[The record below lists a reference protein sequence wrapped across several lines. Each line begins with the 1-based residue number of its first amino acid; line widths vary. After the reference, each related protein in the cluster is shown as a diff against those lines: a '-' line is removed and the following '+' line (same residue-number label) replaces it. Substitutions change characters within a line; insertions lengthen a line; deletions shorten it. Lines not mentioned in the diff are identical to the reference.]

1 MIAEPNRNRRVSA
14 PLSPIFSLFQIPTST
29 LSQKLQLVLSEE
41 FQIPLVIKTQRRPGP
56 KHIPY
61 GIPPDQRPIV
71 LQRVLENHESYRN
84 VASDYGVSRE
94 TIRRLVRASK
104 KAS

>member
-1 MIAEPNRNRRVSA
+1 MMTENST
-14 PLSPIFSLFQIPTST
+14 PLSPIYYLFLAPSG
-29 LSQKLQLVLSEE
+29 KLYLRVQDLLAHDEARDASP
-41 FQIPLVIKTQRRPGP
+41 PLMVGKRRPGP

-71 LQRVLENHESYRN
+71 LQRILENHESYRN
-84 VASDYGVSRE
+84 VASDYGVSQE